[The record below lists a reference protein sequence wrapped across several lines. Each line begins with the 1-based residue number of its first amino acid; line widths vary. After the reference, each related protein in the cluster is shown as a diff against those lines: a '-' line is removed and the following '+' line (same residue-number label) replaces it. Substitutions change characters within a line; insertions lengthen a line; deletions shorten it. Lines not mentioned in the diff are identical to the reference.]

1 MIHVE
6 IHASARRH
14 GIAGTDVDHAVSNAI
29 VIVDLD
35 RDADP
40 PRVLCIGPDHA
51 GNLLEVIWIE
61 LAGERA
67 LAIHAMRLRPA
78 FFGLLPEVEEES

>member
-1 MIHVE
+1 MLRVE

-14 GIAGTDVDHAVSNAI
+14 GIDGTDVEHAVSNAI

-35 RDADP
+35 RDSDP
-40 PRVLCIGPDHA
+40 PKVLCIGPDRA

-61 LAGERA
+61 LADDRA
-67 LAIHAMRLRPA
+67 LAVHAMRLRPA
-78 FFGLLPEVEEES
+78 FFELLPEEEAES